1 MLCVKSP
8 LALLLARVTL
18 GLCTVLSACGQPPPE
33 PAAPPA
39 VRDIAFV
46 GVSVLSM
53 VGEVAAVPD
62 QTVLVSG
69 GAVVSI
75 GNREDVSVPDTFAIV
90 DGTDKYLMPGLADM
104 HVHLEYGN
112 DPRVLD
118 LFLANGVTTVRNMDG
133 RPYILEWR
141 DRIARGEMRGPTIHT
156 AGPILDGDPPL
167 RDDNLGARGGRP
179 VEPLAFRERAPG
191 RWCVS
196 ARRHRYAE
204 SVRRARLFPA
214 RRAGQLRSGGV
225 RPWTDHPHHFPGK
238 DPERVD
244 VATDGI
250 RSQQTAPLERPV
262 AQQDRPL
269 RAVAVRNGN
278 RPDWKGPR

>member
-167 RDDNLGARGGRP
+167 RDDNLGA
-179 VEPLAFRERAPG
+179 
-191 RWCVS
+191 
-196 ARRHRYAE
+196 E

-225 RPWTDHPHHFPGK
+225 RPWTDHPHHLPGK

-262 AQQDRPL
+262 DQQDRPL